1 MRCLM
6 LDSILKQIEKISEE
20 FYTLAKSRTND
31 LLMPYKAMGRLHD
44 ISERLCGIYG
54 TLKPKVEKAAVFV
67 MAGDHG
73 VVEEGVSP
81 FPQEVTG
88 LMFKCF
94 LNDMATVSV
103 LAKKENVEIILSD
116 IGSKFDSSVIKDYK
130 NEFVVNKV
138 VSGTKNFT
146 KEPAMKRDE
155 AIKSI
160 EAGFEI
166 TDRYIKEKGLD
177 IVITGEMGIG
187 NTTPSAAIGSAITG
201 LSVEVMTG
209 KGAGL
214 TNEGVARK
222 IEVIKKGLALHK
234 PDPEDPIDVLSK
246 VGGAEIGAMA
256 GTILAAAYNRIPVI
270 IDGFISTAGALIAH
284 KLNPIVREYMFAGHC
299 SEEPGHIKMLEYLG
313 LEPILNLK
321 MRLGEGTGA
330 VLALSIIKQAANMF
344 VNVSTFEEAGIPR

>member
-1 MRCLM
+1 MVE
-6 LDSILKQIEKISEE
+6 SILRDIKGLSEE
-20 FYTLAKSRTND
+20 FLKMAESRTAN
-31 LLMPYKAMGRLHD
+31 LLMPYKAMGRLHN

-81 FPQEVTG
+81 FPQEVTR
-88 LMFKCF
+88 LMFSCF

-103 LAKKENVEIILSD
+103 LAKKESVEIVLCD
-116 IGSKFDSSVIKDYK
+116 IGSKADNLNIKEFK
-130 NEFVVNKV
+130 NEFVSRKIVN
-138 VSGTKNFT
+138 GTKNFT
-146 KEPAMKRDE
+146 KEPAMSRDE
-155 AIKSI
+155 AMKSI

-166 TDRYIKEKGLD
+166 TDKYIKDRNLD

-187 NTTPSAAIGSAITG
+187 NTTPSAAIGSIITG
-201 LSVEVMTG
+201 NSVEVMTG

-214 TNEGVARK
+214 TNEGVLKK
-222 IEVIKKGLALHK
+222 IEVIKKGLELHK
-234 PDPEDPIDVLSK
+234 PDIDDPIDILAK

-256 GTILAAAYNRIPVI
+256 GTIIAAAYNRIPVI
-270 IDGFISTAGALIAH
+270 IDGFISTAAALIAYR
-284 KLNPIVREYMFAGHC
+284 LNPLVREYIFAGHC

-344 VNVSTFEEAGIPR
+344 VNVSTFEEAGIPK